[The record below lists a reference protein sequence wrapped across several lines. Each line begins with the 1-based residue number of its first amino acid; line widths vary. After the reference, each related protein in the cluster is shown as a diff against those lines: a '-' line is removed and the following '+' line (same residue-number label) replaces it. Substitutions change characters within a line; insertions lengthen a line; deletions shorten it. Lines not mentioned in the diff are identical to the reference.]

1 MAFLKIDFWLVFKNS
16 LLLAVA
22 YTFLIPVIRGIS
34 NLDAAHSADVFGQS
48 LALIGVFLFVPIA
61 SQELESGIKEIVNTK
76 VWSYK
81 KSVSIRLICGFLLI
95 SVIVTI
101 FAGVMQLKNC
111 NFPFLEYI
119 SVTILYAV
127 FLGLLG
133 LLLSQVGNNVIVG
146 DLASLGYWSF
156 CQLHILE
163 EGNLMYLFPI
173 INGTVYMEKL
183 LILVGMNV
191 LLLGLFF
198 FAVKCSK
205 KTR

>member
-1 MAFLKIDFWLVFKNS
+1 M
-16 LLLAVA
+16 
-22 YTFLIPVIRGIS
+22 IRGIS
-34 NLDAAHSADVFGQS
+34 NLDAVHSADVFGQS

-61 SQELESGIKEIVNTK
+61 SQELESGIKEIVYTK

-133 LLLSQVGNNVIVG
+133 LLFSQVANNVIVG
-146 DLASLGYWSF
+146 YLVSLGYWSF
-156 CQLHILE
+156 CQFHILT

-173 INGTVYMEKL
+173 VSGTVYMEKL

-198 FAVKCSK
+198 FTVKCSK
-205 KTR
+205 KKVN